1 VRPIVG
7 IAVTVLFFAVACS
20 SDTRDATTTVPPTTP
35 AADSAIA
42 EPHETTQLDS
52 DPIGIPDELEFTATL
67 IGGGTIDGESL
78 VGTDVLFWF
87 WTPG

>member
-1 VRPIVG
+1 MGRIIG
-7 IAVTVLFFAVACS
+7 IAVSVLLFAVACS
-20 SDTRDATTTVPPTTP
+20 SGTRDATTVPPTTP
-35 AADSAIA
+35 ADDSAIA

>member
-1 VRPIVG
+1 MGRIIG
-7 IAVTVLFFAVACS
+7 IAVSVLLFAVACS
-20 SDTRDATTTVPPTTP
+20 SGTRDATTVPPPTP
-35 AADSAIA
+35 ADDSAIA

-78 VGTDVLFWF
+78 MGTDVLFWF

>member
-42 EPHETTQLDS
+42 EPHETRQLDS

>member
-1 VRPIVG
+1 MRRIVG
-7 IAVTVLFFAVACS
+7 IAVIVLFFAVACS

-42 EPHETTQLDS
+42 EPHETRQLDS

>member
-1 VRPIVG
+1 MGRIIG
-7 IAVTVLFFAVACS
+7 IAVIVLFFAVACS
-20 SDTRDATTTVPPTTP
+20 SGTRDATTVPPTTP
-35 AADSAIA
+35 ADDSAIA

-78 VGTDVLFWF
+78 MGTDVLFWF

>member
-42 EPHETTQLDS
+42 EPHETRQLDS

-78 VGTDVLFWF
+78 MGTDVLFWF

>member
-1 VRPIVG
+1 MRRIVG
-7 IAVTVLFFAVACS
+7 IAVIVLFFAVACS
-20 SDTRDATTTVPPTTP
+20 SGTRDATTVPPTTP
-35 AADSAIA
+35 AVDSAIA

-78 VGTDVLFWF
+78 MGTDVLFWF

>member
-1 VRPIVG
+1 MRRIIG
-7 IAVTVLFFAVACS
+7 IAVIVLFFAVACS
-20 SDTRDATTTVPPTTP
+20 SGTQDATTVPPTTP
-35 AADSAIA
+35 ADDSAIA

-78 VGTDVLFWF
+78 MGTDVLFWF

>member
-1 VRPIVG
+1 MRRIVG
-7 IAVTVLFFAVACS
+7 IAVIVLFFAVACS
-20 SDTRDATTTVPPTTP
+20 SDTRDATTVPPTTP

-78 VGTDVLFWF
+78 MGTDVLFWF

>member
-1 VRPIVG
+1 MKRIIG
-7 IAVTVLFFAVACS
+7 IAVIVLFFAVACS
-20 SDTRDATTTVPPTTP
+20 SGTRDATTVPPTTP
-35 AADSAIA
+35 ADDSAIA

-78 VGTDVLFWF
+78 MGTDVLFWF

>member
-1 VRPIVG
+1 MRRIIG
-7 IAVTVLFFAVACS
+7 ISVIVLFFAVACS
-20 SDTRDATTTVPPTTP
+20 SGTRDSTTVPPTNSAT
-35 AADSAIA
+35 DSTIA
-42 EPHETTQLDS
+42 EPHQTTQLDS
-52 DPIGIPDELEFTATL
+52 VPIGIPDELEFTATL

>member
-1 VRPIVG
+1 MGRIIG
-7 IAVTVLFFAVACS
+7 IAVSVLLFAVACS
-20 SDTRDATTTVPPTTP
+20 SGPRDATTVPPTTP
-35 AADSAIA
+35 ADDSAIA

>member
-1 VRPIVG
+1 MRPIVG

-42 EPHETTQLDS
+42 EPHETRQLDS

>member
-1 VRPIVG
+1 VRRIIG
-7 IAVTVLFFAVACS
+7 IAVIVLFFAVACS
-20 SDTRDATTTVPPTTP
+20 SGTRDATTVPPTTP
-35 AADSAIA
+35 ADDSAIA

-78 VGTDVLFWF
+78 MGTDVLFWF

>member
-1 VRPIVG
+1 MRRIVG
-7 IAVTVLFFAVACS
+7 IAVIVLFFAVACS
-20 SDTRDATTTVPPTTP
+20 SDTRDATPVPPTTP

>member
-1 VRPIVG
+1 MRPIVG

-20 SDTRDATTTVPPTTP
+20 SDTRDAATTVPPTTP